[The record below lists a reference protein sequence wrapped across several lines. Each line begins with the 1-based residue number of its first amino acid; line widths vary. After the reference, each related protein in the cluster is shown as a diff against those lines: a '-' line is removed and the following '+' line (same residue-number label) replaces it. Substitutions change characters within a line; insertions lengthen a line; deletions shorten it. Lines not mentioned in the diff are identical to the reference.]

1 MHLKPFM
8 LFLLLT
14 CLSILPLIAQD
25 DVERP
30 MPAMISHLTHA
41 HRDILRIK
49 NAPKHN
55 IFQKIL
61 CFQVNCRR
69 EAGWQKSQK
78 DRRFNDYK
86 DVPQVRHAKNV
97 KKSES
102 KALVHTTEPQA
113 LKPDTVDIKKLIEP
127 IIQKEAAKERRFTL
141 SEVLFDVNSP
151 AIKKEVSSRLDTL
164 VDILRKSPNTTV
176 TIIGHTDNTGREAYN
191 VRLSTSRAEAV
202 GDYLIDHGIAYGR
215 VHFEGRGSAEP
226 IADNT
231 FEEGRM
237 KNRRVEII
245 LKE

>member
-1 MHLKPFM
+1 MYLKNFT
-8 LFLLLT
+8 LLLLFT
-14 CLSILPLIAQD
+14 FLSIAQAIAQD
-25 DVERP
+25 NIERP
-30 MPAMISHLTHA
+30 MPAMITHLTSA

-78 DRRFNDYK
+78 ERRFNDFK
-86 DVPQVRHAKNV
+86 DVPQVRHSKKV
-97 KKSES
+97 KKQETET
-102 KALVHTTEPQA
+102 LIHTTEPSTP
-113 LKPDTVDIKKLIEP
+113 KPDTVAIKKLIEP
-127 IIQKEAAKERRFTL
+127 MIQKEAAKERRFTL
-141 SEVLFDVNSP
+141 SEVLFDKNSP
-151 AIKKEVSSRLDTL
+151 EIKKEVSSRLDTL
-164 VDILRKSPNTTV
+164 VDILKKSPNTSV

-215 VHFEGRGSAEP
+215 IHFEGRGSAEP

-237 KNRRVEII
+237 KNRRVEIV

>member
-1 MHLKPFM
+1 MYLKLFR
-8 LFLLLT
+8 LFLLFT
-14 CLSILPLIAQD
+14 FLPIAQGMAQD
-25 DVERP
+25 NVERP
-30 MPAMISHLTHA
+30 MPAMITHLTAA

-49 NAPKHN
+49 DAPKHN

-69 EAGWQKSQK
+69 EAGWLKSQK
-78 DRRFNDYK
+78 ERRFNDYK
-86 DVPQVRHAKNV
+86 DVPQVRHAKKM
-97 KKSES
+97 KKPEPE
-102 KALVHTTEPQA
+102 ALVHTTEPPA
-113 LKPDTVDIKKLIEP
+113 PKPDTAAIKKLIEP
-127 IIQKEAAKERRFTL
+127 MIQKEVAKERRFTL
-141 SEVLFDVNSP
+141 SEVLFDKNSP
-151 AIKKEVSSRLDTL
+151 EIKMEVSSRLDTL
-164 VDILRKSPNTTV
+164 VDILKKSPNTMV

-202 GDYLIDHGIAYGR
+202 GNYLIDHGIAYGR
-215 VHFEGRGSAEP
+215 IHFEGRGSSEP